1 MANLDRSGIIEL
13 LGRLGADSDET
24 VLHAGR
30 ELHRRLSESGLSWDD
45 LIRPEPLAADA
56 GADAEPGEEPRERAP
71 ADKSSEAAG
80 VISAADRTETARVI
94 ERLLVR
100 KDLSTNLREELAEM
114 KRALADGSLDAMD
127 RRYLRALAKRL
138 GA

>member
-45 LIRPEPLAADA
+45 LIRPEPLAVDA
-56 GADAEPGEEPRERAP
+56 RADAEPGEKRAP

-114 KRALADGSLDAMD
+114 KRALADGSLDTMD